1 MQEIKKWI
9 EELYAFGPRRAGS
22 PIGHEVEDY
31 VEEQFKL
38 VGLEDVGRQS
48 IPLTYWDCTNHF
60 LQIDGEEISSSYI
73 PFTEFTDQEG
83 VSGEIVHLNP
93 DDSAIESV
101 DLKGKVVLVDIC
113 FPMLE
118 GKVLKLL
125 ALDMHDPDNT
135 IPDGPIHEATWI
147 RLNWELYEW
156 AHKRGAIGFIG
167 ILKDQPGGHHS
178 YYAPYGF
185 KEGDRIL
192 DKPTPGL
199 WVSKFDQ
206 KKLLLFARE
215 ERTASIVLTGSAN
228 PSQSANILG
237 QIKGESAETIIVASH
252 HDSPFQNAVEDS
264 SGVAV
269 LFSLAKKLAQA
280 VTPNRTI
287 QFMATAGHFYGSIG
301 TVEFIKQNRESLDDV
316 VAEIHIEHIALEA
329 REENEQLVMTGE
341 TEPAAVFTPY
351 NRACVRMVKDFLVAQ
366 DLRRTLVLGAHG
378 PLGEF
383 PPTDGGDFYLEGV
396 PVFNYICNPVYLLV
410 DADDLSKIDWER
422 LVPVRDGFYQLIEKL
437 NESDPAQL
445 RKTQY
450 PLKRALASIMTFL
463 AKRKNKSRFRVG

>member
-9 EELYAFGPRRAGS
+9 EELYAFGSRRAGS
-22 PIGHEVEDY
+22 PVGHEVEDY

-38 VGLEDVGRQS
+38 IGLKEVRRQP
-48 IPLTYWDCTNHF
+48 IPLTYWDCTGHS
-60 LQIDGEEISSSYI
+60 LQIDGEKISSSYI

-83 VSGEIVHLNP
+83 VSGELVYLNP
-93 DDSAIESV
+93 NDPAIESI
-101 DLKGKVVLVDIC
+101 DLKGKIVLVDIC
-113 FPMLE
+113 FPMLK

-125 ALDMHDPDNT
+125 ALDMHDPDDS

-147 RLNWELYEW
+147 RLNWELYQW
-156 AHKRGAIGFIG
+156 AHERGAVGFIG

-192 DKPTPGL
+192 DKPIPGL
-199 WVSKFDQ
+199 WVSKFDRDE
-206 KKLLLFARE
+206 LLRFARE
-215 ERTASIVLTGSAN
+215 ERIASIVLTGSAN

-237 QIKGESAETIIVASH
+237 QIKGESPETIIVASH

-264 SGVAV
+264 SGMAV

-280 VTPNRTI
+280 GAPKRTI

-301 TVEFIKQNRESLDDV
+301 TIEYIKQNRESLDNV
-316 VAEIHIEHIALEA
+316 VAEIHIEHIGLEA
-329 REENEQLVMTGE
+329 KEQNGELVMTGA

-410 DADDLSKIDWER
+410 DADDLSRIDWER
-422 LVPVRDGFYQLIEKL
+422 LVPVRDGFHQLIEEL
-437 NESDPAQL
+437 NGCDPTEL
-445 RKTQY
+445 RKTQF
-450 PLKRALASIMTFL
+450 PIKRALAAVMTFF
-463 AKRKNKSRFRVG
+463 AKRKNKSRFGTG

>member
-1 MQEIKKWI
+1 VQEIKKWI

-38 VGLEDVGRQS
+38 VGLEKVEKQS
-48 IPLTYWDCTNHF
+48 IPLTYWDCTEHSLRIN
-60 LQIDGEEISSSYI
+60 GEKIGSSYI
-73 PFTEFTDQEG
+73 PFTQFTDQEG
-83 VSGEIVHLNP
+83 VSGELVYLNP
-93 DDSAIESV
+93 TAPAIHSL
-101 DLKGKVVLVDIC
+101 DLKGKVVLVDIS

-125 ALDMHDPDNT
+125 ALDLHDPDHS

-185 KEGDRIL
+185 KEGGRIL
-192 DKPTPGL
+192 DKPIPGL
-199 WVSKFDQ
+199 WVSKFDRDQ
-206 KKLLLFARE
+206 LLEFAQEKK
-215 ERTASIVLTGSAN
+215 TASIVLTGTTKA
-228 PSQSANILG
+228 SQTANILG
-237 QIKGESAETIIVASH
+237 QIKGKSDRTIIIACH
-252 HDSPFQNAVEDS
+252 HDSPFHNAVEDS
-264 SGVAV
+264 SGMAV
-269 LFSLAKKLAQA
+269 VLSLAKKLVKAGQ
-280 VTPNRTI
+280 PKHTI
-287 QFMATAGHFYGSIG
+287 QFVSTAGHFYGSIG
-301 TVEFIKQNRESLDDV
+301 TTEYIRQNRESLHKA

-329 REENEQLVMTGE
+329 KEENDQLVMTGQ
-341 TEPAAVFTPY
+341 TEPTAIFTPF
-351 NRACVRMVKDFLVAQ
+351 NRNCVRMVKEMLVSH

-383 PPTDGGDFYLEGV
+383 PPTDGGDFHLEGV

-410 DADDLSKIDWER
+410 DDDDLSRVDWKR

-437 NESDPAQL
+437 NECDPVQL
-445 RKTQY
+445 RKNQY
-450 PLKRALASIMTFL
+450 PLKRALSSIMTFL
-463 AKRKNKSRFRVG
+463 AKRKNRSRFGAD

>member
-1 MQEIKKWI
+1 LQEIKKWI
-9 EELYAFGPRRAGS
+9 GELYAFGPRRAGS

-38 VGLEDVGRQS
+38 VGLGKVSRQS
-48 IPLTYWDCTNHF
+48 IPLTYWDCTGHS
-60 LQIDGEEISSSYI
+60 LQIDGKEISSSYI
-73 PFTEFTDQEG
+73 PFTEFTYQEG

-93 DDSAIESV
+93 DDPAIHSL
-101 DLKGKVVLVDIC
+101 DLKRKVVLVDIS
-113 FPMLE
+113 FPMLK

-125 ALDMHDPDNT
+125 ALDLHDPDHS

-192 DKPTPGL
+192 DKPIPGL
-199 WVSKFDQ
+199 WASKFDRDQ
-206 KKLLLFARE
+206 LLLHARE
-215 ERTASIVLTGSAN
+215 GKTASIVLTGSAS
-228 PSQSANILG
+228 PSQSANIIG
-237 QIKGESAETIIVASH
+237 QIKGESPETIIVASH

-264 SGVAV
+264 SGMAV
-269 LFSLAKKLAQA
+269 LFSLAKKLAKA
-280 VTPNRTI
+280 GKPKRTI

-301 TVEFIKQNRESLDDV
+301 TIEYIKQNRESLDDM

-329 REENEQLVMTGE
+329 KEENDQLVMTGQ
-341 TEPAAVFTPY
+341 TEPAAIFTPY
-351 NRACVRMVKDFLVAQ
+351 NRDCVRMVKDFLVAQ
-366 DLRRTLVLGAHG
+366 DLIRTLVLGAHG

-383 PPTDGGDFYLEGV
+383 PPTDGGDFHLEGV

-410 DADDLSKIDWER
+410 DDDDLSKIDWER
-422 LVPVRDGFYQLIEKL
+422 LVPVRDGFYQLIEEL
-437 NESDPAQL
+437 NECDPAQL

-463 AKRKNKSRFRVG
+463 AQRKNKSRFRAD

>member
-1 MQEIKKWI
+1 VREIKKWI

-48 IPLTYWDCTNHF
+48 IPLTYWDCTDHS
-60 LQIDGEEISSSYI
+60 LQIDGEKVSTSYI
-73 PFTEFTDQEG
+73 PFTEFTNQKG
-83 VSGEIVHLNP
+83 VSGELVYLDP
-93 DDSAIESV
+93 KDPAIHSL
-101 DLKGKVVLVDIC
+101 DLKGKIVLVDIC
-113 FPMLE
+113 FPMLK

-125 ALDMHDPDNT
+125 ALDMHDPDHS

-185 KEGDRIL
+185 KEGSRIL
-192 DKPTPGL
+192 DKPIPGL
-199 WVSKFDQ
+199 WASKFDRDQ
-206 KKLLLFARE
+206 LLEFARE
-215 ERTASIVLTGSAN
+215 KKTASIVLTGSAN

-237 QIKGESAETIIVASH
+237 QIKGESDQTIIVASH

-264 SGVAV
+264 SGMAV

-280 VTPNRTI
+280 GTPKRTI
-287 QFMATAGHFYGSIG
+287 QFMATTGHFYGSIG
-301 TVEFIKQNRESLDDV
+301 TIEYIKQNRESLDEV

-329 REENEQLVMTGE
+329 KEENGELVMTGE
-341 TEPAAVFTPY
+341 TEPAAIFTPY
-351 NRACVRMVKDFLVAQ
+351 NGDCVRMVKDFLISQ
-366 DLRRTLVLGAHG
+366 DLKRTLVLGAHG

-383 PPTDGGDFYLEGV
+383 PPTDGGDFHLEGV

-410 DADDLSKIDWER
+410 DDDDLSKIDWQR
-422 LVPVRDGFYQLIEKL
+422 LVPVRDGFYQLVEEL
-437 NESDPAQL
+437 NECDPAQL

-463 AKRKNKSRFRVG
+463 AKRKNRSRFSAG

>member
-9 EELYAFGPRRAGS
+9 EELYVFGARRAGS

-31 VEEQFKL
+31 IEEQFKL
-38 VGLEDVGRQS
+38 IGLEDVGRQS
-48 IPLTYWDCTNHF
+48 IPLTYWDCTDHS

-93 DDSAIESV
+93 DDSAIESI
-101 DLKGKVVLVDIC
+101 DLKGKIVLVDIC

-125 ALDMHDPDNT
+125 ALDVHDPDNS

-156 AHKRGAIGFIG
+156 AHKRGAVGFIG
-167 ILKDQPGGHHS
+167 ILKDQPGGFHS

-192 DKPTPGL
+192 DKPIPGL
-199 WVSKFDQ
+199 WVSKFDRD
-206 KKLLLFARE
+206 KLLRFARE
-215 ERTASIVLTGSAN
+215 ERTASIVLSGSAI

-237 QIKGESAETIIVASH
+237 QIKGESAETIIVACH

-264 SGVAV
+264 SGMAV

-280 VTPNRTI
+280 GTPKRTI

-301 TVEFIKQNRESLDDV
+301 TIEYIRQNRESLDDV

-329 REENEQLVMTGE
+329 KEKNGELVMTGE

-351 NRACVRMVKDFLVAQ
+351 NRDCVRMVKDFLVAQ
-366 DLRRTLVLGAHG
+366 DLKRTLVLGAHG

-383 PPTDGGDFYLEGV
+383 PPTDGGDFHLEGV

-410 DADDLSKIDWER
+410 DDDDLSKVDWER
-422 LVPVRDGFYQLIEKL
+422 LGPVRDGFYQLIEEL
-437 NESDPAQL
+437 NECDPAQL

-463 AKRKNKSRFRVG
+463 AKRKNKFRVRAD